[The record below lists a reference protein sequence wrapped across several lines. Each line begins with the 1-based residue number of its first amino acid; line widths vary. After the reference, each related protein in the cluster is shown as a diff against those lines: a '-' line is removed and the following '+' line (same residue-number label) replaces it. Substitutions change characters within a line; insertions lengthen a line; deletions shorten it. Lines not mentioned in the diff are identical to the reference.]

1 MRAMRAAAAAT
12 FLVTGCGGGASF
24 YVFIGADGTSVPGI
38 DLVVRSAGPRSIQ
51 IEWTDDPYADTYRL
65 ERNGAT
71 LISSTKAT
79 SVVDS
84 SFLTNAQYCYQVFG
98 FDSTGHLVSASEEV
112 CIVV

>member
-1 MRAMRAAAAAT
+1 MRAAVAAV
-12 FLVTGCGGGASF
+12 FLLTGCGGGASF
-24 YVFIGADGTSVPGI
+24 YVFIGTDGTSVPGL
-38 DLVVRSAGPRSIQ
+38 DLVVNSAGPRSIQ
-51 IEWTDDPYADTYRL
+51 IEWTDDSYVDRFRV

-84 SFLTNAQYCYQVFG
+84 SFLTNSQHCYQVFG
-98 FDSTGHLVSASEEV
+98 YDFAGRLIAASEEV